1 MRYVFGMKIGT
12 VSFMAPE
19 LLKAYLRMKDRLS
32 YNAYRSDVYSLGLCL
47 LYMCTFEKFSRSER
61 IEEEK
66 VRYASKI
73 KQLRQK
79 IKSDYGVLL
88 SKLIKIMLDNDPWK
102 RPDFSTLKETAI
114 SKTYLEQE
122 DFYSPSIHH
131 KKASVAFTFP

>member
-1 MRYVFGMKIGT
+1 MFVFILDYSLKGT

-73 KQLRQK
+73 K
-79 IKSDYGVLL
+79 
-88 SKLIKIMLDNDPWK
+88 
-102 RPDFSTLKETAI
+102 
-114 SKTYLEQE
+114 
-122 DFYSPSIHH
+122 
-131 KKASVAFTFP
+131 